1 MVRTQHPNSFLPRVQ
16 KQIANWQSQQ
26 NIEEILSD
34 KVLIKKVSQ
43 FHEIFVNSTKI
54 ELIYFYLLPKQI
66 VCEIVHFDLG
76 RSIQTATYFFSE
88 KTLFEIAYIKHL
100 NDFM

>member
-1 MVRTQHPNSFLPRVQ
+1 MVHTQHPNSFLPRVQ

-66 VCEIVHFDLG
+66 IREIVHFDLD
-76 RSIQTATYFFSE
+76 RSNSNCNLFFLRKDS
-88 KTLFEIAYIKHL
+88 F
-100 NDFM
+100 